1 MTIMPKSKHFFNTL
15 DEVQDYVTS
24 SCVAALLRYYNHERP
39 HQANKVHL

>member
-24 SCVAALLRYYNHERP
+24 GSVQKTVSFL
-39 HQANKVHL
+39 